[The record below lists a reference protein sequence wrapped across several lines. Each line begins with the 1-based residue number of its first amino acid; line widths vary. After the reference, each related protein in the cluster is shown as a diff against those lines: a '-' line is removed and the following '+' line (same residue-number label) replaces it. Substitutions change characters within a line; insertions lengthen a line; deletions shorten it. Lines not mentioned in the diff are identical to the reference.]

1 LVVFPNEARARIAQ
15 AELGFPDERLR
26 IVWNLPRRAELPG
39 LSPTGEDPLVLYYHG
54 SITPDR
60 LPDAVV
66 EAVRRLRKH
75 LTLRIAGYEAPSAL
89 GYIAQLVER
98 GGTPEGESFVE
109 YAGQVRR
116 SELLIKAAQAHLG
129 LALMP
134 RSSDDINMRHMTGAS
149 NKAFDY
155 MAAGLAFLVSDYP
168 DWRELFV
175 RPGFARS
182 CDPADPDSVAA
193 ALSWFLDHPEERRAM
208 AARGRAKI
216 EAEWNYDSAFA
227 PIMAALSVC

>member
-1 LVVFPNEARARIAQ
+1 
-15 AELGFPDERLR
+15 
-26 IVWNLPRRAELPG
+26 
-39 LSPTGEDPLVLYYHG
+39 
-54 SITPDR
+54 
-60 LPDAVV
+60 
-66 EAVRRLRKH
+66 
-75 LTLRIAGYEAPSAL
+75 
-89 GYIAQLVER
+89 
-98 GGTPEGESFVE
+98 
-109 YAGQVRR
+109 
-116 SELLIKAAQAHLG
+116 
-129 LALMP
+129 
-134 RSSDDINMRHMTGAS
+134 
-149 NKAFDY
+149 